1 MQCRK
6 VCPYCATSKLTQE
19 SVNKLNY
26 LYKKELLKEVLVPKN
41 IEKKLSTLLLKRR
54 EEFLS
59 NSNNK

>member
-1 MQCRK
+1 MLHN
-6 VCPYCATSKLTQE
+6 SKLTQE